1 MNMIGFAPTSARRRF
16 LAWLSIA
23 LILTLAAAALST
35 VHAAEAPVATDAA
48 SETETVTE
56 PATETETAASGGGF
70 TATIKNFFLETVGK
84 RWCVFFCS
92 MIPIIELRG
101 AIPMGAAFGLPW
113 WQTFLISVVGNML
126 PVPFILLFINAI
138 LKWMEGCRVKLFNK
152 IAGWLL
158 RKAEKNR
165 EKIEKYA
172 FWGLAIFVGVPLPG
186 TGAWTG
192 SLVGAVIHLK
202 FWKALLST
210 LIGVLA
216 AGVVMTMISYGVAA
230 IF

>member
-1 MNMIGFAPTSARRRF
+1 MNMIGVASTSPRRRF
-16 LAWLSIA
+16 LAWLGIA
-23 LILTLAAAALST
+23 LILILT
-35 VHAAEAPVATDAA
+35 VASLCTAHAAEAPAATDAA
-48 SETETVTE
+48 PETEAV
-56 PATETETAASGGGF
+56 TETETAASGGGF
-70 TATIKNFFLETVGK
+70 TAAIKNFFLETVGK

-113 WQTFLISVVGNML
+113 WQTFLISVIGNML

-138 LKWMEGCRVKLFNK
+138 LSWMEGCRVKLFNK
-152 IAGWLL
+152 FAGWLL

-192 SLVGAVIHLK
+192 SLVGAVVHLK
-202 FWKALLST
+202 FWKALLSA